1 MAQDQGLDEQEG
13 PGLGQ
18 DASAS
23 SSSSS
28 PSRIQRMS
36 SSSLPPVNQSI
47 LPPVIEINDD
57 GSIVASPLPTHPIAP
72 TPISP
77 IGQDT
82 LTNHH
87 EMNATHR
94 DHGSN
99 RQTTGAPSLPP
110 IKPSDEPA
118 IERIGLGLSPA
129 AAGQGLG
136 SNSGSHNSHRS
147 IDKSPDKGSEKGSGA
162 KKKGPSQAA
171 NRARLVSDVV
181 AKAQGPVA
189 KDPSYA
195 LQVPDTPLT
204 HTMSS

>member
-1 MAQDQGLDEQEG
+1 MAQDQGLDELEG
-13 PGLGQ
+13 PGLRQ
-18 DASAS
+18 DASA

-36 SSSLPPVNQSI
+36 SSSLPPVNQST
-47 LPPVIEINDD
+47 LPSVIEINDD
-57 GSIVASPLPTHPIAP
+57 GSIVASPLPTRPIAP

-77 IGQDT
+77 IGHDT
-82 LTNHH
+82 LANHH
-87 EMNATHR
+87 DMNVTHR
-94 DHGSN
+94 DHGAD
-99 RQTTGAPSLPP
+99 RATTGAPLLPP

-136 SNSGSHNSHRS
+136 PGSGSHNSHRS